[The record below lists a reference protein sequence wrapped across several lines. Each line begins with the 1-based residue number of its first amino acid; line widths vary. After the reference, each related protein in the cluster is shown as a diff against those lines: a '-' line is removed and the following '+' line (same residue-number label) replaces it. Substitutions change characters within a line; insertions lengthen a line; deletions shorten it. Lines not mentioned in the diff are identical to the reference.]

1 MLLQQLIKDL
11 SFIGIKNYKNLDIE
25 NLSNI
30 SSELNTQGLYFCIK
44 GGKKDGHDYA
54 SESINNG
61 SVCLV
66 VERYLDLPVT
76 QILVDNAR
84 VAMSV
89 IAANFYEFSQ
99 SKIKFVGLTGTNG
112 KTTTTFIM
120 REILKKLGY
129 KVGVIGTEGIY
140 IGDIKIPHNM
150 TTPDPINLHK
160 VIRDMDYNNIDY
172 VVMEVSAH
180 AIALSKVDSIMFDA
194 VGLTNITQ
202 DHLDYFINMDNYA
215 LAKSKLISSKYTKTA
230 VVNIDDKYS
239 KEIARNA
246 DIPAKTISLSKLADI
261 SVVSKSFDIN
271 GNKAIIDINEKQY
284 AVHSNLIGGYNL
296 ANALMAIGLCCELGF
311 EERVV
316 IEALNNC
323 EVIVPGRLNIFNGS
337 CHTVVDFAHTPDGM
351 KNVLSTLNQ
360 IKSGRLIVVFGCG
373 GNRDSSKRSQMGE
386 VATKLADYV
395 VITSDNPRFENP
407 MQIIK
412 DIEKGAVGEYI
423 SILNRKD
430 AIRFALALAQP
441 NDIVAILG
449 KGAEEYIEVNGE
461 KMPYSDIKVVK
472 EYFNEQKKSVGPT
485 PNESAEEGY
494 CL

>member
-1 MLLQQLIKDL
+1 MLLQHLIKNL
-11 SFIGIKNYKNLDIE
+11 SFVGIKNYTNLDIDS
-25 NLSNI
+25 LSNV
-30 SSELNTQGLYFCIK
+30 SSEKNINGLYFCIK

-54 SESINNG
+54 REAIDNG
-61 SVCLV
+61 AVCLV
-66 VERYLDLPVT
+66 VERYLDLPIT

-84 VAMSV
+84 LAMS
-89 IAANFYEFSQ
+89 IISANFYEFSQ
-99 SKIKFVGLTGTNG
+99 SKIKFIGLTGTNG

-160 VIRDMDYNNIDY
+160 VIHDMDCNNIDY

-215 LAKSKLISSKYTKTA
+215 LAKAKLVSSRHTKTA

-246 DIPAKTISLSKLADI
+246 DIPVKTISLSKSANI
-261 SVVSKSFDIN
+261 SVVNKSYDVN

-284 AVHSNLIGGYNL
+284 AIHTNLIGEYNL
-296 ANALMAIGLCCELGF
+296 ANALMAIGLCRELGF
-311 EERVV
+311 EDGA
-316 IEALNNC
+316 IIDALNN
-323 EVIVPGRLNIFNGS
+323 VKVVVPGRLNILNGG
-337 CHTVVDFAHTPDGM
+337 CHAVVDFAHTPDGM

-407 MQIIK
+407 VQIIQ
-412 DIEKGAVGEYI
+412 DIEKGATGEYI
-423 SILNRKD
+423 NIVNRKD

-461 KMPYSDIKVVK
+461 KMPYSDIKVIK

-485 PNESAEEGY
+485 LNESAEEGY